1 MTGANTVSEEHST
14 LTESRSEI
22 VLGLLT
28 EARVEGWTKGLTESI
43 LREGVALYKPL
54 AKRLGFQPEEM
65 MSLLWE
71 FWQDAVP
78 DEHLLDNTAAY
89 LYRTLGREASAQVRL
104 TSVEGTRRVGA
115 RDYLV
120 VAIPSTE
127 SEMPQVDSPAQSGPL
142 PLTSSGTMAVRHV
155 LIAAGLGEEAATG
168 LVEAVADQFQTSSSV
183 QGAIKQLGKSGE
195 MAGKLGLS
203 LAQWRAIVGLVL
215 GTPRGQPGLYELVS
229 RGHPNPRR
237 LSYIKRQ
244 IAKLLEHDTSD

>member
-1 MTGANTVSEEHST
+1 M
-14 LTESRSEI
+14 
-22 VLGLLT
+22 
-28 EARVEGWTKGLTESI
+28 
-43 LREGVALYKPL
+43 ALYKPI
-54 AKRLGFQPEEM
+54 ARRLGYAPEEI

-71 FWQDAVP
+71 FWQEAVP
-78 DEHLLDNTAAY
+78 DDRLLDNTAAY
-89 LYRTLGREASAQVRL
+89 LYRTLARESSARIRL

-120 VAIPSTE
+120 VA
-127 SEMPQVDSPAQSGPL
+127 MPTSDADVPLVSSPARTEPL
-142 PLTSSGTMAVRHV
+142 PLTSTGAMAVRHV
-155 LIAAGLGEEAATG
+155 LIAAGLDEEAATG
-168 LVEAVADQFQTSSSV
+168 LIEAVADQFQTSSSV
-183 QGAIKQLGKSGE
+183 QGAIKQLGKSSE

-244 IAKLLEHDTSD
+244 IARLLEHEPSD